1 MVEMQRQHVT
11 STKNAGSSL
20 ANCDFVSAKTYSV
33 LGKSR
38 YTFYH
43 TY

>member
-1 MVEMQRQHVT
+1 MVDTQRQHVT

-33 LGKSR
+33 LDKSCCIS
-38 YTFYH
+38 
-43 TY
+43 